1 MRMIRRIIWL
11 VLVVVL
17 SLSACMSTHYLAA
30 PEKTDFLTK
39 RSIYVVLD
47 DGTELKLNRC
57 VLQEDLLI
65 RYTRSNQR
73 VEIELSRIRAAY
85 YKKLKPGMP
94 YLFGF
99 TAGAAAVAVWLI
111 AGALTA
117 PSEAP

>member
-1 MRMIRRIIWL
+1 MRLIRRIIWL
-11 VLVVVL
+11 FLTVLL
-17 SLSACMSTHYLAA
+17 GLSACMSTHYLAP

-47 DGTELKLNRC
+47 DGSELKLDRC
-57 VLQEDLLI
+57 VLQDDFLI
-65 RYTRSNQR
+65 GYTRSNQR
-73 VEIELSRIRAAY
+73 VEIEFSRIRAAY

-111 AGALTA
+111 VGALTA
-117 PSEAP
+117 PNQAP